1 MNALRRTLHDLGRL
15 REIGAL
21 DLCADDVAEEL
32 QDLAEEAAERL
43 GQPIG
48 LVTVVLDEA
57 QFLAGAHGLAGAAAE
72 VGGTPVEWSYCQH
85 TVHRREPFVVEDAL
99 EDEVAR
105 DLPATRLL
113 GVRAYLGIPLV
124 TSRDQAVG
132 TVCVLSGEPTAFDE
146 ADVRVLEE
154 LAAIAVGRMEARRGV
169 AA

>member
-85 TVHRREPFVVEDAL
+85 TVHRREPFVVEDTL
-99 EDEVAR
+99 EDDVAR
-105 DLPATRLL
+105 DVPTTRLF
-113 GVRAYLGIPLV
+113 GIRAYLGVPLV
-124 TSRDQAVG
+124 TSRGQAVG
-132 TVCVLSGEPTAFDE
+132 TVCVLGDEPASFGEQ
-146 ADVRVLEE
+146 DVRELEE
-154 LAAIAVGRMEARRGV
+154 LAAAALARMERRRRVV
-169 AA
+169 A